1 MPPLS
6 EEQKKKQRE
15 YSRRYYADPEKRK
28 IHNEKQRI
36 AARKKSLKNRNLKRV
51 KELIALNNLDTK
63 SDKSTVMVI
72 CDDEILFL

>member
-6 EEQKKKQRE
+6 EEQKQKQRE

-36 AARKKSLKNRNLKRV
+36 AAQKKSLKNRKLKRI
-51 KELIALNNLDTK
+51 KELIALNTLDTDT
-63 SDKSTVMVI
+63 DKSTVMVI
-72 CDDEILFL
+72 CDGEIVFL